1 MTTLQTA
8 PGARLA
14 QPRPDLRPRMRTGVA
29 PAVAMCVAMCVAMWS
44 PASVLAQPAAPR
56 ATTTDVLFIGNSYTY
71 FNNLGDIVAAIAE
84 SDPQGPRIVPGFQLR
99 GGATLRS
106 HIETKRADAIE
117 AQAWHVVVLQEQSLL
132 GGSISGGRIVLG
144 NNNQFEIAVRELAAR
159 VRATGASP
167 VLYMTWARRDAPE
180 IITGLARAYRDIGAE
195 LKIPVAPVGLAF
207 AEAHRRLYTLDLIT
221 YDGSHPTAAGSYLAA
236 AVIYATITGRDP
248 RMAPATIYGRPISD
262 EGVPDTRLR
271 VPLVDLPPA
280 TARALLQVAWD
291 VVQAEQAAKP

>member
-1 MTTLQTA
+1 MTTLRTA
-8 PGARLA
+8 PAARLA
-14 QPRPDLRPRMRTGVA
+14 RRMPRLRPRLWPGVA
-29 PAVAMCVAMCVAMWS
+29 IAVAVCVVMWS
-44 PASVLAQPAAPR
+44 PAPVLAQPAAPQ
-56 ATTTDVLFIGNSYTY
+56 TTATDVLFIGNSYTY

-84 SDPQGPRIVPGFQLR
+84 ADPQGPRIVPGFQLR

-117 AQAWHVVVLQEQSLL
+117 AQAWDVVVLQEQSLL
-132 GGSISGGRIVLG
+132 GGSIAGGKIVLG

-159 VRATGASP
+159 VRARGASP

-271 VPLVDLPPA
+271 VPLVELPPA